1 MKKHTYLCLATAIV
15 ILSGCS
21 SQNVSTDNS
30 NVASA
35 PISAESTNSVVEKE
49 LTDNE
54 KMALEYINVFLNGS
68 DKEVREAFISEKI
81 HPDVQSFFQL
91 VINVQVPDA
100 DKLNDP
106 KVIESA
112 EYTDAEGGKDTAIL
126 IQGKKGTNPNSE
138 LIVLFKDNK
147 ITWGIHSNDEDFTK
161 LRNSFKEPIP
171 ETSDESS
178 PEKKLSEIRN
188 YVVSDL
194 WNAGFVD
201 VSSYIHTGTSSTGQD
216 LDVEFTVDQL
226 GNSLTKKAEYDE
238 YVKNLDDKYAQAK
251 KIWTK
256 LSEEADRLYQHIQDN
271 PPKAND
277 ASSNFDAGKFNQYM
291 SAFTDEVDS
300 LNN

>member
-1 MKKHTYLCLATAIV
+1 M
-15 ILSGCS
+15 
-21 SQNVSTDNS
+21 
-30 NVASA
+30 
-35 PISAESTNSVVEKE
+35 
-49 LTDNE
+49 
-54 KMALEYINVFLNGS
+54 
-68 DKEVREAFISEKI
+68 
-81 HPDVQSFFQL
+81 QSFFQL
-91 VINVQVPDA
+91 GVNVQVPEA

-112 EYTDAEGGKDTAIL
+112 EYTDAEGGKETAIL

-171 ETSDESS
+171 ETSDEPS

-226 GNSLTKKAEYDE
+226 GNTMTKKAEYDE
-238 YVKNLDDKYAQAK
+238 YVKSLDEKYAQAK
-251 KIWTK
+251 TIWTK
-256 LSEEADRLYQHIQDN
+256 LSDEADRLYQHIQDH

-277 ASSNFDAGKFNQYM
+277 TSFNFDAGKFNQYM

>member
-1 MKKHTYLCLATAIV
+1 MKKHIFLCLASATI
-15 ILSGCS
+15 ILSGCG
-21 SQNVSTDNS
+21 SQKASTEPS
-30 NVASA
+30 NAASA
-35 PISAESTNSVVEKE
+35 PISAESSNSVVEKV

-68 DKEVREAFISEKI
+68 DQEAREAFISNKI
-81 HPDVQSFFQL
+81 HPDVQSLFQL
-91 VINVQVPDA
+91 VVNVQVPEV

-106 KVIESA
+106 KVIEST

-126 IQGKKGTNPNSE
+126 IQGKKGTNPTSE

-147 ITWGIHSNDEDFTK
+147 ITWGIHSNDEDFAK
-161 LRNSFKEPIP
+161 LRSSFKEPIP
-171 ETSDESS
+171 ETADEPS

-188 YVVSDL
+188 YIVADL

-201 VSSYIHTGTSSTGQD
+201 VSSYIHTGTSSTGQN
-216 LDVEFTVDQL
+216 LDVEFTVDLL
-226 GNSLTKKAEYDE
+226 GNSMAKKAEYDE
-238 YVKNLDDKYAQAK
+238 YVKNLDEKYAQAK

-277 ASSNFDAGKFNQYM
+277 PNSNFDTGKFKQYM